1 MGHVT
6 ERVSNPV
13 LELGYI
19 AEVSVG
25 AEEGRKKGKKWRKG
39 GRRSGKVE
47 VIVW

>member
-19 AEVSVG
+19 AEVPVG
-25 AEEGRKKGKKWRKG
+25 AVEEG
-39 GRRSGKVE
+39 GRRSGKVQE
-47 VIVW
+47 IMW